1 MITLLFTGKFTLEE
15 LEELTLFFWE
25 NRNMN
30 PYILMAEA

>member
-1 MITLLFTGKFTLEE
+1 MVFLLFTNKLTVDE

-25 NRNMN
+25 NRKVN